1 MKRFFLLATVLFGLA
16 VASHAQDAVFVTN
29 TATADAAL
37 SADDVKAILLGNK
50 TKWESGGVIKLVVL
64 TEGAV
69 NDKVIRDHTQRS
81 ADQFDKYW
89 KKLVFTGKGMP
100 PATAKTDAEVID
112 YVSKTPGSFGYVA
125 KESATDKVKVIAIK

>member
-1 MKRFFLLATVLFGLA
+1 MKRLLLLVAVLCGLA
-16 VASHAQDAVFVTN
+16 LGARAQDAVFITN
-29 TATADAAL
+29 PGSSETSL
-37 SADDVKAILLGNK
+37 SVDDVKAILLGNK
-50 TKWESGGVIKLVVL
+50 TKWGSGSVIKLVVL

-69 NDKVIRDHTQRS
+69 NDKVVRDYTQRS

-100 PATAKTDAEVID
+100 PASAKTDGEVID

-125 KESATDKVKVIAIK
+125 RGTSAIA

>member
-1 MKRFFLLATVLFGLA
+1 MKRLLLLATALFGLA
-16 VASHAQDAVFVTN
+16 LPAHAQDAVFITN
-29 TATADAAL
+29 TASADASL
-37 SADDVKAILLGNK
+37 SGDDVKAILLGNK

-100 PATAKTDAEVID
+100 PASAKTDADVLD
-112 YVSKTPGSFGYVA
+112 YVSKNPGSLGYVA